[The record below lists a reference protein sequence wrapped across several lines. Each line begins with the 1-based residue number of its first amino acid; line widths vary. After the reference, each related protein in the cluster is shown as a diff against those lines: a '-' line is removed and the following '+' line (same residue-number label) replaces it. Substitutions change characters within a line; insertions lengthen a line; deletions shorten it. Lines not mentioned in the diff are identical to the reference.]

1 MPLTVPRGEP
11 NALLQ
16 LGAEI
21 QHQLEQLNRTAAHP
35 RCQLRWKR
43 IQKENHKQ
51 DAPVP
56 TELSA
61 KSEQL
66 PSCPCKTQLYVRL
79 LFQRSNSSDTE
90 GKEVHLSAPWVSG
103 SR

>member
-1 MPLTVPRGEP
+1 MPVAVPRGEP

-35 RCQLRWKR
+35 CCQLRWKR

-66 PSCPCKTQLYVRL
+66 PSCPCKTHPCVRL

-90 GKEVHLSAPWVSG
+90 GKEVHLSAPWVSE